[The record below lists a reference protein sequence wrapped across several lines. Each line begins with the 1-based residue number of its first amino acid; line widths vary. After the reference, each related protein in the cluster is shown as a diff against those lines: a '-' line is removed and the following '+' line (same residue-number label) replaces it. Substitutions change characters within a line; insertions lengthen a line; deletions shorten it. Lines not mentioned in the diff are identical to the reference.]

1 MSIRITRLVGIWALT
16 ATVLL
21 IGFPR
26 PASAC
31 SCGAALPAEI
41 IDDADVVF
49 VGSASESQPAFSG
62 DTIETLFVV
71 DSVIKGDVGADIVLS
86 SHVDS
91 GCGGFPTDGAAIGVA
106 AVRVSGDVL
115 GEVCSVID
123 SQQLLAAAEGL
134 GIEIT
139 NPTPTPQPAEL
150 PESTTA
156 YAAAIPLSIGLSL
169 VFLAAVALGTRT
181 NSLSR

>member
-1 MSIRITRLVGIWALT
+1 MGIRITRLLGIWALT

-31 SCGAALPAEI
+31 TCQAALPSEM
-41 IDDADVVF
+41 IDEADMVF
-49 VGSASESQPAFSG
+49 IGSATDSQPAFSG
-62 DTIETLFVV
+62 STIETLFAVE
-71 DSVIKGDVGADIVLS
+71 SVIKGDVGADIVLS

-91 GCGGFPTDGAAIGVA
+91 GCGVFPTDGTAIGVA
-106 AVRVSGDVL
+106 AAKVSGDVL
-115 GEVCSVID
+115 REVCNVID
-123 SQQLLAAAEGL
+123 APQLLAAAEGL

-139 NPTPTPQPAEL
+139 HPSPPPQMAEL
-150 PESTTA
+150 PESTTT

-181 NSLSR
+181 SSLSR